1 MFKSVGGALACFLVG
16 LTSVAGAAPAPAP
29 ATPAA
34 FAEPPA
40 GAPSRNEVMA
50 QVTKAVE
57 FYRANG
63 REKTLA
69 EMNKRDGLFA
79 KGMDYVDVHDLN
91 GVCVAHPVSPDVVG
105 QNRLEVKDMHGKQ
118 FIKEIVDA
126 AKSQQQQDGWVS
138 YMREN
143 PNNGKI
149 EKKIAYWAVRD
160 GLIFKAG
167 TYE

>member
-1 MFKSVGGALACFLVG
+1 MFKRACATLAMLLIG
-16 LTSVAGAAPAPAP
+16 LTAVMG
-29 ATPAA
+29 ATP
-34 FAEPPA
+34 P
-40 GAPSRNEVMA
+40 GAPTRNDVIA

-63 REKTLA
+63 RERTLA
-69 EMNKRDGLFA
+69 ELNKRDGQFA

-105 QNRLEVKDMHGKQ
+105 QNRLDVKDMHGKR

-126 AKSQQQQDGWVS
+126 AKTQPDGWIT

-143 PNNGKI
+143 PNNGKV

>member
-1 MFKSVGGALACFLVG
+1 MPVGEDMFKRACATLAILLIS
-16 LTSVAGAAPAPAP
+16 LTPVMGS
-29 ATPAA
+29 T
-34 FAEPPA
+34 PPA
-40 GAPSRNEVMA
+40 VPTRNDVIA

-69 EMNKRDGLFA
+69 ELNKHDGQFA

-105 QNRLEVKDMHGKQ
+105 QNRLDVADMHGKR

-126 AKSQQQQDGWVS
+126 AKTKPDGWVT

-143 PNNGKI
+143 PNNGKV
-149 EKKIAYWAVRD
+149 EKKIAYWVVRD

>member
-1 MFKSVGGALACFLVG
+1 MFKGAWATLAMFLIA
-16 LTSVAGAAPAPAP
+16 LTPVMGAV
-29 ATPAA
+29 
-34 FAEPPA
+34 
-40 GAPSRNEVMA
+40 GAPSGVPSRNDVIA

-57 FYRANG
+57 FFRANG

-69 EMNKRDGLFA
+69 ELNRRDGQFA
-79 KGMDYVDVHDLN
+79 QGMDYVDVHDLN
-91 GVCVAHPVSPDVVG
+91 GVCVAHPVSPDIVG
-105 QNRLEVKDMHGKQ
+105 QNRLDVADMHGKR
-118 FIKEIVDA
+118 FIREIVEA
-126 AKSQQQQDGWVS
+126 AKTQPAGWVS

-143 PNNGKI
+143 PNNGKV